1 MSRGIVEKPP
11 ADYPDEREHRI
22 MIAEYLRQEDLPYMA
37 AFPTEGT
44 HVQGDRVMNSAPARS
59 GYIGWVCVTSG
70 LGLLAVWKGFGEIE
84 P

>member
-11 ADYPDEREHRI
+11 ADLADEREHRI

-44 HVQGDRVMNSAPARS
+44 HVQGDRVMNSAPAAS

-70 LGLLAVWKGFGEIE
+70 EPGAWKGFGEIE